1 MLTVYIYMYLV
12 ILMEIVFLSKSMLA
26 CALSFLSVEVKEKKG
41 WTVTTLEYAFKLL
54 RMATKTNKNCVANT
68 Q

>member
-1 MLTVYIYMYLV
+1 
-12 ILMEIVFLSKSMLA
+12 MEIVFLSKSMLA